1 MTSSARAL
9 TPTALVVAG
18 AFFALS
24 TVAPHAQQLQQ
35 GAKTADDYVRYDLD
49 APTSGSFKVMYEV
62 SVTVQGATD
71 YREAIPRGETVT
83 EAHATDLMTG
93 QADDVQHLSD
103 TLVVKLARAVPRNGQ
118 GRIRLEKTVKHP
130 SAYTMDG
137 ATAVWI
143 EPMVARRGLFILP
156 AGYQLIGCN
165 LPAQIISQPDGR
177 VSLSFMSQAPSPALT
192 EAANV
197 TAPVVQTLV
206 VKMRTGA
213 RTGPGAAPTPL
224 TDKRSWEPAP
234 TQGPAERS
242 RLGDRSHGDR
252 DIVYY
257 LQDPSTNS
265 FSLFH
270 DYTES
275 RAGVDNYVN
284 VVRTGSKVSNPSAI
298 ILDTGEVLKD
308 EILRGAAVTAAKL
321 SGVGNVTADTEVV
334 VVHFDP
340 VKPGQ
345 SVRLRI
351 SETYAAP
358 ESYRLEGDDLVF
370 DRGLGR
376 PRNTVVLPPGWYL
389 TALSAPGMISETP
402 DKLIRVDFFNGA
414 GGNTDVLIKGRK
426 VAK

>member
-1 MTSSARAL
+1 MTKTWSRFVARAGVS
-9 TPTALVVAG
+9 AFLVVA
-18 AFFALS
+18 APSVFF
-24 TVAPHAQQLQQ
+24 AQQLQP
-35 GAKTADDYVRYDLD
+35 GAKTTDEYVRYDLD
-49 APTSGSFKVMYEV
+49 APTTGTFKVMYEV
-62 SVTVQGATD
+62 SVTVQDAKE
-71 YREAIPRGETVT
+71 YREAIPRGMTVID
-83 EAHATDLMTG
+83 AKATDMMTG
-93 QADDVQHLSD
+93 QLIDVTKLSD

-118 GRIRLEKTVKHP
+118 GRVRLEKTVKHQ
-130 SAYTMDG
+130 SAYTLDG
-137 ATAVWI
+137 PTAVWI
-143 EPMVARRGLFILP
+143 EPLVARRGLFILP

-165 LPAQIISQPDGR
+165 LPAQIIAQPDGR
-177 VSLSFMSQAPSPALT
+177 VSLSFMSQAPPLGFT

-197 TAPVVQTLV
+197 AAPGAQTLV

-213 RTGPGAAPTPL
+213 QTGPGAAPTPL
-224 TDKRSWEPAP
+224 SDKRSWEPPP
-234 TQGPAERS
+234 TQGPTERS
-242 RLGDRSHGDR
+242 RLGERSHGDR
-252 DIVYY
+252 DITYY
-257 LQDPSTNS
+257 LQEPSTNS

-308 EILRGAAVTAAKL
+308 EILRGAAVSAAKL
-321 SGVGNVTADTEVV
+321 SGVGTVTADTEVV
-334 VVHFDP
+334 VVHFEP
-340 VKPGQ
+340 VKAGQ

-358 ESYRLEGDDLVF
+358 ESYRLEGQDLVF

-376 PRNTVVLPPGWYL
+376 PRNTVILPVGWYL

-402 DKLIRVDFFNGA
+402 DKMIRIDFFNGA

-426 VAK
+426 VTR